1 METNDKELRQ
11 KSWKN
16 KTVAF
21 GLLVLFAGVAL
32 LLRNIGIMPSEYSR
46 IIFSWQMLIIA
57 IGFVNTLGN
66 SRIWGILLMLVGGIF
81 LIAKIYGVSINF
93 WQVAVPTLVILV
105 GVALLFSSFNFF
117 SKRRVL
123 RVSNN
128 DDVIEDVAVFAGSER
143 SIHSESFRGGKILA
157 VFGGSKL
164 NLTKVQL
171 APEENELEIVC
182 VFGGVSLIVP
192 DDWNIKVEVFN
203 IFGGYE
209 DKRNPSL
216 FNKDKTLVI
225 KGVTVFGGGEVKSY

>member
-1 METNDKELRQ
+1 METNEKELRQ

-21 GLLVLFAGVAL
+21 GLLVLFAGVTL
-32 LLRNIGIMPSEYSR
+32 LLHNLKIMPPEVSR
-46 IIFSWQMLIIA
+46 VIFSWQMLIIA
-57 IGFVNTLGN
+57 IGFINTLGN
-66 SRIWGILLMLVGGIF
+66 SKIWGLLLMLIGGIF
-81 LIAKIYGVSINF
+81 LLAKIYGVDINF
-93 WQVAVPTLVILV
+93 WKVALPTLVILV

-123 RVSNN
+123 RVSNT
-128 DDVIEDVAVFAGSER
+128 DDVIEDVAVFAGSDR
-143 SIHSESFRGGKILA
+143 SIHSDSFKGGKILA
-157 VFGGSKL
+157 IFGGSKL
-164 NLTKVQL
+164 NMTKVQL
-171 APEENELEIVC
+171 APEVNELEIVC

-192 DDWNIKVEVFN
+192 EDWNIKVEVLN

-216 FNKDKTLVI
+216 FNKDKTLLI